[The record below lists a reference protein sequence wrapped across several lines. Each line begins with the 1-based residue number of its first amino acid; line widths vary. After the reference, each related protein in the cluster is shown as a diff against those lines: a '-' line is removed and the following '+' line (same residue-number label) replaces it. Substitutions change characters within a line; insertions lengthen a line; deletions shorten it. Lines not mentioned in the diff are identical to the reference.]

1 MKNLGDVDVQKLPK
15 LKVFSLGIFWGFFDD
30 INKMR
35 ALNDKFLDEAR
46 CRTHFKKF
54 WMEEGRSKYQI
65 PLNRGGDRGGEIFH
79 QCQWFVVLLFFH

>member
-46 CRTHFKKF
+46 CRTHLKNFGWKRGTQNIKF
-54 WMEEGRSKYQI
+54 
-65 PLNRGGDRGGEIFH
+65 H
-79 QCQWFVVLLFFH
+79 